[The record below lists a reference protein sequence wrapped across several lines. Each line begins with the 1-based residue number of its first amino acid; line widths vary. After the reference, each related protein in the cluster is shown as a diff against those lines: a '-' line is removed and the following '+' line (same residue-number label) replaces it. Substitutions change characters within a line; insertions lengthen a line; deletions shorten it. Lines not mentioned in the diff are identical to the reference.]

1 MQMRELVHMITPF
14 QQKLYRYALRIVG
27 DHMEAEDVI
36 QELLIKIWKKKD
48 QFLAIDNKEAWCMT
62 LTRNMSIDKTRKKKK
77 HRASNIE
84 DFYFIKD
91 SSSTPY
97 QSMESQDNMSK
108 LQSIISGLTEKQQ
121 TVIHLR
127 DVEGYSYK
135 EISEITGY
143 TVDQIKVYLHRARM
157 ILRKQINRSDYE

>member
-135 EISEITGY
+135 EISDITGY

>member
-48 QFLAIDNKEAWCMT
+48 QFLQIDNKEAWCMT

-91 SSSTPY
+91 SSATPY
-97 QSMESQDNMSK
+97 QSIESQDNMSR

-135 EISEITGY
+135 EISDITGY